1 MNVLWTSYEL
11 LLPADLD
18 VFPCMCS
25 LKFDVAMLLR
35 YTVPCMHNAKFNV
48 AMLHSVI
55 QDTCIYIKFGM
66 SCTCCIALI
75 HVQDYYCVI
84 PCI

>member
-18 VFPCMCS
+18 VFPCMRS
-25 LKFDVAMLLR
+25 LKFDAAMLLR
-35 YTVPCMHNAKFNV
+35 YAVPCMHNAKFNV
-48 AMLHSVI
+48 ATIHSVI

-66 SCTCCIALI
+66 SFTCRIAFI
-75 HVQDYYCVI
+75 HVQDNYCVT

>member
-18 VFPCMCS
+18 VFPCMRS
-25 LKFDVAMLLR
+25 LKFDAAMLLR

-48 AMLHSVI
+48 A
-55 QDTCIYIKFGM
+55 IYTVSFR
-66 SCTCCIALI
+66 I
-75 HVQDYYCVI
+75 HVFTLNLACHLHVALH
-84 PCI
+84 